1 MKKLGGY
8 LYAVCIALGLTA
20 LPHNTIVLAIG
31 VASIMVGWLTMF
43 RKVN

>member
-8 LYAVCIALGLTA
+8 IYAVCIALGLTA
-20 LPHNTIVLAIG
+20 LPHNTIVLIIG
-31 VASIMVGWLTMF
+31 VMAIMVGWLAMF